1 MRPDTQQQM
10 QDEQNNQE
18 STLELELDPVA
29 EQFFSSPPTP
39 PAWLSAH
46 DDWQAEPL
54 TSLERVAMLTT
65 AAPGMAMLA
74 VGLTLL
80 LCSL

>member
-1 MRPDTQQQM
+1 M
-10 QDEQNNQE
+10 QDEANKQE
-18 STLELELDPVA
+18 SALTVELGLELDAVA
-29 EQFFSSPPTP
+29 ERFFSEPPPPPTWP
-39 PAWLSAH
+39 SLH
-46 DDWQAEPL
+46 EDWQAEPL
-54 TSLERVAMLTT
+54 SSLERVAMLTT